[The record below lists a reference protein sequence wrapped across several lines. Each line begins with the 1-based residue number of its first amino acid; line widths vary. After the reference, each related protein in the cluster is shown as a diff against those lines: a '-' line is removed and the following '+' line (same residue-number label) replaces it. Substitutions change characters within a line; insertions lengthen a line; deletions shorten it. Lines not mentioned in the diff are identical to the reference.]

1 MHDEEQGERL
11 AKRVAAIAGCSRRE
25 AELLIDNGVVRVDGT
40 VVVVPQQRVRPEQR
54 VEIEKDAKPE
64 AVPPVTLLLHKAA
77 GVVLK
82 PDQPLSAAKR
92 SSSDRSGLRV
102 LPRHLAEQQCVA
114 PLAPRDSGLV
124 VFTQVFGIERKLK
137 EDAGV
142 MEHELVVD
150 VQGEVLPDALQRM
163 RPARVSVTSQRDG
176 HTALRFAIKGPL
188 PGQVSAL
195 CEAAGL
201 RVLAVRRIRLGRVPL
216 AGLAPGEWRYLLPDE
231 KF

>member
-25 AELLIDNGVVRVDGT
+25 AELLIDIGVVRVDGT
-40 VVVVPQQRVRPEQR
+40 VVVVPQQRVLPEQR

-77 GVVLK
+77 GVALK
-82 PDQPLSAAKR
+82 LDQPLTAAKR

-102 LPRHLAEQQCVA
+102 LPRHLAEQHCVA

-124 VFTQVFGIERKLK
+124 VFTQVFAIERKLK

-142 MEHELVVD
+142 IEHELVVD

-163 RPARVSVTSQRDG
+163 RPARVSVTS
-176 HTALRFAIKGPL
+176 LRFAIKGPM